1 MRHAVSLLL
10 LTLTGLFLLSP
21 ILSGCAKHADFVQV
35 RQDVRALARSR
46 DQISKQQLAFQRRLE
61 ELEADLTAKAKMLKG
76 RGTETD
82 MAVLQLHID
91 DLTSR
96 LGTLERRIARV
107 EVSQAAGSQDLDDS
121 REEPA
126 LDVEPEQLPV
136 QSGVHSPL
144 AEAPGLSPT
153 SAYNLA
159 YADYL
164 AGRFELSVA
173 GFQRFSEDFPS
184 TSLAPHASY
193 WMGESYYD
201 MKDFVRAI
209 QAFEQVIQ
217 NYPESD
223 KVRPALYRLGLSAA
237 ETGDAQRARA
247 YLKRVIQ
254 EYKDSEEAR
263 LAKEKLADIR

>member
-1 MRHAVSLLL
+1 VSLLL

-46 DQISKQQLAFQRRLE
+46 DQISKQQRAHQRRLE
-61 ELEADLTAKAKMLKG
+61 ELEADLTAKAKRLKG
-76 RGTETD
+76 RGTETE

-254 EYKDSEEAR
+254 QYKDSEEAR

>member
-1 MRHAVSLLL
+1 MRHAGSLLL
-10 LTLTGLFLLSP
+10 VTLTGLFLLSP

-61 ELEADLTAKAKMLKG
+61 ELEADLAAKAKMLG
-76 RGTETD
+76 GGGTETE
-82 MAVLQLHID
+82 MAVLQLHLE
-91 DLTSR
+91 DLAFR
-96 LGTLERRIARV
+96 LGALERRIARV
-107 EVSQAAGSQDLDDS
+107 EVSQATVSQELDDMPG
-121 REEPA
+121 EPT
-126 LDVEPEQLPV
+126 LDVESEQLPV
-136 QSGVHSPL
+136 QSGVNSPL
-144 AEAPGLSPT
+144 AGAPGLSPT

-164 AGRFELSVA
+164 AGRFELAVA
-173 GFQRFSEDFPS
+173 GFQRFSEDFPL
-184 TSLAPHASY
+184 TSLAPQASY
-193 WMGESYYD
+193 WVGESYYN

-237 ETGDAQRARA
+237 ETGDSHGARA

-254 EYKDSEEAR
+254 QYKDSEEAR
-263 LAKEKLADIR
+263 LAKEKLADMR